1 MFGIGFQ
8 KLLLLAVIIAVVW
21 YGFKYLGRLNRVEK
35 GERRHG
41 ERTMGERL
49 RRAAQEKTKGKAQ
62 KPAVEDTE
70 KCPKCG
76 VYFTV
81 ESGHHCGKEKCPY

>member
-8 KLLLLAVIIAVVW
+8 KLLLLAAIIWLVW
-21 YGFKYLGRLNRVEK
+21 YGFKYLGRINRVER

-41 ERTMGERL
+41 ERTMGERV
-49 RRAAQEKTKGKAQ
+49 RRAAQQ
-62 KPAVEDTE
+62 KNKDHTYRAEVEDTE
-70 KCPKCG
+70 KCPACG

-81 ESGHHCGKEKCPY
+81 ESGHNCGKKNCPY